1 MKLHRDRK
9 YLKWGL
15 TAFFVFVAC
24 ALFWIIFSNLRGF
37 YQMILDFIDIISPIL
52 YGCLFAYLMN
62 PVMRFVQKYLD
73 KWLTK
78 TKLKEQKALKISR
91 VISIIVSVLILLLC
105 VYALIAMIVPSTIN
119 SINDLL
125 QQERLENYYNT
136 ISTWL
141 SDTFGGTQLESWLNQ
156 NFDNLYQVLI
166 DYVKK
171 IDLTALLS
179 GLTSSVYSLVLGI
192 FDFFIG
198 IIAAVYILIYKQKLR
213 AQAKKITV
221 ALFRPER
228 ADRLFEVARRTDRI
242 FGGYFI
248 GKIIDTIFVTII
260 TYIGMLIMGM
270 PYAPLI
276 SVIIGVTNI
285 IPFFGPFLGWIPSA
299 LLLLVDD
306 PLNALYFSIFILV
319 LQQIEGNIISNRIIG
334 EQLGISDL
342 WVLVSILLFGG
353 IFGFAGMLLG
363 VPVFAV
369 LYTLINDA
377 INNRLKKK
385 RYPLDTALYTDL
397 CSVDELPIDPLP
409 SASYVSVDPA
419 YDFEAEVDEFDDDD
433 SDDY

>member
-1 MKLHRDRK
+1 MKLHRDRQ

-37 YQMILDFIDIISPIL
+37 YNMILDLIDILSPIL
-52 YGCLFAYLMN
+52 FGCLFAYLMN
-62 PVMRFVQKYLD
+62 PVMKFAQKYLTR
-73 KWLTK
+73 WLK
-78 TKLKEQKALKISR
+78 RTKLKESR
-91 VISIIVSVLILLLC
+91 AVGLSRGISIVIAVLVLVLC
-105 VYALIAMIVPSTIN
+105 MYAMIAMIVPSIVT

-125 QQERLENYYNT
+125 QQERLDSYYT
-136 ISTWL
+136 TVSKWL
-141 SDTFGGTQLESWLNQ
+141 SDTFSGSQFENWLNK
-156 NFDNLYQVLI
+156 NFDDLYQWI
-166 DYVKK
+166 MDYVRK
-171 IDLTALLS
+171 IDLSALLS
-179 GLTSSVYSLVLGI
+179 GLTSSVYSAVLGI
-192 FDFFIG
+192 FDFFVG
-198 IIAAVYILIYKQKLR
+198 IIAAVYILIYKEKLR

-228 ADRLFEVARRTDRI
+228 ANRLFELARRTDRI

-248 GKIIDTIFVTII
+248 GKIIDTIFVTLI

-319 LQQIEGNIISNRIIG
+319 LQQIEGNIIANRILG

-342 WVLVSILLFGG
+342 WVLVAILLFGG
-353 IFGFAGMLLG
+353 VFGFAGMLLG

-377 INNRLKKK
+377 VNNRLKKK
-385 RYPLDTALYTDL
+385 RYPLDTSLYTNI

-419 YDFEAEVDEFDDDD
+419 YDFEAVEDDDTD
-433 SDDY
+433 GE

>member
-37 YQMILDFIDIISPIL
+37 YNMILDLIDILSPIL
-52 YGCLFAYLMN
+52 FGCLFAYLMN
-62 PVMRFVQKYLD
+62 PVMKFVQKYLD
-73 KWLTK
+73 KWLK
-78 TKLKEQKALKISR
+78 RTKLKDSRAKSISR
-91 VISIIVSVLILLLC
+91 GVSITVSVLVLLLC
-105 VYALIAMIVPSTIN
+105 IYAMVAMIVPSIAT

-125 QQERLENYYNT
+125 QPDRLDGYYT
-136 ISTWL
+136 TVSKWL
-141 SDTFGGTQLESWLNQ
+141 SETFGGTQIENWLNQ
-156 NFDNLYQVLI
+156 NFDNLYQWI
-166 DYVKK
+166 MDYVKK

-179 GLTSSVYSLVLGI
+179 GLTSSVYSAVLGI
-192 FDFFIG
+192 FDFFVG
-198 IIAAVYILIYKQKLR
+198 IIAAVYILIYKEKLR

-228 ADRLFEVARRTDRI
+228 ANRLFELARRTDRI

-260 TYIGMLIMGM
+260 TYIGMLIMRM

-319 LQQIEGNIISNRIIG
+319 LQQIEGNIIANRILG

-342 WVLVSILLFGG
+342 WVLVAILLFGG
-353 IFGFAGMLLG
+353 VFGFAGMLLG

-377 INNRLKKK
+377 VNNRLKKK
-385 RYPLDTALYTDL
+385 RYPLDTALYTNI
-397 CSVDELPIDPLP
+397 CGVEELPVDPYVP
-409 SASYVSVDPA
+409 SASYVSVEPA
-419 YDFEAEVDEFDDDD
+419 YDFEADEEEEPDEE
-433 SDDY
+433 